1 MLGERHPYT
10 GFQSKD
16 DGEDLEGNPLD
27 GEAFRATYAWADWDC
42 KDPSGRHFL
51 THQIIAS

>member
-27 GEAFRATYAWADWDC
+27 GEAFRATYA
-42 KDPSGRHFL
+42 
-51 THQIIAS
+51 